1 MPSSPKPPIT
11 VVLARFEDLLGRGL
25 RELIESDASLEV
37 LASDI
42 EQSRVSVVLRAHHP
56 DVAILD
62 VGALSHFAEVRE
74 LSARHPA
81 TRLVLLA
88 KDPSGSVCA
97 PLLAFGASAC
107 LGKDTQARDV
117 LSAIHLA
124 ARGLQVT
131 PQAASPSEGR
141 PLPGAELLTPREAD
155 VLLMLQQGRSNA
167 EIALGLCVGIETVR
181 THAHN
186 LYRKL
191 GVSSRRELLP
201 LAVEPAGDRARAVR
215 PRRRVRALEPPARL
229 GFGTRR

>member
-1 MPSSPKPPIT
+1 MMGAKPPIT
-11 VVLARFEDLLGRGL
+11 VVLARFEDLFGRGL
-25 RELIESDASLEV
+25 RALIESDGSLEV

-42 EQSRVSVVLRAHHP
+42 EQRRVSVVLRAHDP

-74 LSARHPA
+74 LSTRHPA

-88 KDPSGSVCA
+88 KDPSRSVCGA
-97 PLLAFGASAC
+97 LLAFGASAC
-107 LGKDTQARDV
+107 LGRDTQARDV

-124 ARGLQVT
+124 ARGLQLT
-131 PQAASPSEGR
+131 PRTASPSEGR
-141 PLPGAELLTPREAD
+141 PLPGAQLLTPREAD

-167 EIALGLCVGIETVR
+167 EIALALCVGIETVR

-201 LAVEPAGDRARAVR
+201 LAVEPAGDRVPAARSRQRAR
-215 PRRRVRALEPPARL
+215 PLEPPARR
-229 GFGTRR
+229 GFKTRR